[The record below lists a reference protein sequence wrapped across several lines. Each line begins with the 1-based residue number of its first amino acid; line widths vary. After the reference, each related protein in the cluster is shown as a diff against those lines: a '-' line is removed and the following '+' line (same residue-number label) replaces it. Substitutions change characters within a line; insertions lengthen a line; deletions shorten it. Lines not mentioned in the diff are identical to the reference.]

1 VGLITNRDNVERFYE
16 LLEEL
21 DLRHHFDM
29 TLASGEVGIRK
40 PEPGIFFAALDQI
53 GGTPEQSIYVGDN
66 YWADVVGAK
75 RAGLTPV
82 LLDPRGLFPECDG
95 LVVEQID
102 DLLAWL
108 PPLAAANTGQ

>member
-1 VGLITNRDNVERFYE
+1 MITNRDNVERFYE

-21 DLRHHFDM
+21 DLRHYFDM

-53 GGTPEQSIYVGDN
+53 RGTPEQSIYVGDN
-66 YWADVVGAK
+66 YWADVVGAQ

-82 LLDPRGLFPECDG
+82 LLDPRGLFPECEG
-95 LVVEQID
+95 LILQRID
-102 DLLAWL
+102 DLLEWL
-108 PPLAAANTGQ
+108 PSHAAA